1 MKNHSELQKVH
12 KSVLKLV
19 REQVKKHSFG
29 KLVFLSSIGP
39 RAWGFAPDDV
49 DYDYQGIYIS
59 KEDNTYWAS
68 ISRAEVDNGYAK
80 NIILIS
86 FERIIKDILHSDIRT
101 LVFINSPIIYA
112 SKEFLGFKKW
122 VNSNLSK
129 QIFETCQAR
138 QSHVDRKDY
147 LYDFFFMGNGIT
159 ILEKKKIIAN
169 LSELN
174 KKILKIPAINKVI
187 KEERAGL
194 PFKSEQL
201 YKKILRQL
209 KTRLEKANKKPRLP
223 EEINQD
229 KFAKL
234 KIMKKIDYKYWIQE
248 GFIPRY
254 QKEQKKYKMS

>member
-1 MKNHSELQKVH
+1 MVINS
-12 KSVLKLV
+12 
-19 REQVKKHSFG
+19 
-29 KLVFLSSIGP
+29 
-39 RAWGFAPDDV
+39 
-49 DYDYQGIYIS
+49 YIS
-59 KEDNTYWAS
+59 F
-68 ISRAEVDNGYAK
+68 RAEVDNGYAK

-194 PFKSEQL
+194 PFKTKQIC
-201 YKKILRQL
+201 KKILCQL
-209 KTRLEKANKKPRLP
+209 KTRLEKANKKSRLP
-223 EEINQD
+223 EKINRA

-234 KIMKKIDYKYWIQE
+234 RIMKNVNYKL
-248 GFIPRY
+248 
-254 QKEQKKYKMS
+254 